1 MSRPLNKG
9 SLPGVLAVLGLCFAA
24 RAAPSFPTLEKVR
37 SWPVYDARAEG
48 ETDLGDLCR
57 MARLP
62 CGLVAPKGAELKAP
76 AGPIAGLTVGAV
88 LDRILAANPGYAA
101 ELREGALFVSRPKDA
116 CAAALERPA
125 AAVHLPSRSARVA
138 ALMVLRASGWP
149 AQGDAGLVS
158 LTGDAED
165 ARYLSVEVLIHEGA
179 SVRRALDAIARGDG
193 RMMWRAESDGKTCA
207 AFRFRNWRAP
217 QAIEKGSVYVS
228 VSGPGKIP

>member
-1 MSRPLNKG
+1 MKTIPAL
-9 SLPGVLAVLGLCFAA
+9 LAALALCAPAHAA
-24 RAAPSFPTLEKVR
+24 RRFAPLEKVR
-37 SWPVYDARAEG
+37 SWPVYDSRAAG

-62 CGLVAPKGAELKAP
+62 CGLVAGKDETLKAP

-101 ELREGALFVSRPKDA
+101 ELREGVLFVSRPKDP
-116 CAAALERPA
+116 CAAALDGPA
-125 AAVHLPSRSARVA
+125 AEAHHPARPARVA

-165 ARYLSVEVLIHEGA
+165 ARYLRVEVLIHKGA
-179 SVRRALDAIARGDG
+179 SVRRTLDAIAQGDG
-193 RMMWRAESDGKTCA
+193 RMMWLAESDGKSCA

-217 QAIEKGSVYVS
+217 QAIEKGSTYVS

>member
-1 MSRPLNKG
+1 MNL
-9 SLPGVLAVLGLCFAA
+9 LVAAALAMCSAA
-24 RAAPSFPTLEKVR
+24 QAAPSFPTLEKIR
-37 SWPVYDARAEG
+37 AWPVYDARAEG
-48 ETDLGDLCR
+48 EADLGDLCR

-88 LDRILAANPGYAA
+88 LDRILAANPGYAV
-101 ELREGALFVSRPKDA
+101 ELREGVLFVSRPKDA
-116 CAAALERPA
+116 CAAALDKPA
-125 AAVHLPSRSARVA
+125 APVHQPARSARVA
-138 ALMVLRASGWP
+138 ALMVLRDSGWP
-149 AQGDAGLVS
+149 TQGNAGLVS

-193 RMMWRAESDGKTCA
+193 RMLWRADSDGKSCTG
-207 AFRFRNWRAP
+207 FSFRNWRAP

-228 VSGPGKIP
+228 VPGHESVTPRR

>member
-1 MSRPLNKG
+1 MKIL
-9 SLPGVLAVLGLCFAA
+9 LAAVLALCSSA

-101 ELREGALFVSRPKDA
+101 ELREGVLFASRPKDA
-116 CAAALERPA
+116 CAAALEGPA
-125 AAVHLPSRSARVA
+125 AAVHQPARSARVA

-165 ARYLSVEVLIHEGA
+165 ARYLRVEVMIHKGA
-179 SVRRALDAIARGDG
+179 SVRRTLDAIAQGDG
-193 RMMWRAESDGKTCA
+193 RMMWRADADGKSCA
-207 AFRFRNWRAP
+207 GFSIRNWRAP
-217 QAIEKGSVYVS
+217 QAIEKGSTFVS
-228 VSGPGKIP
+228 VSRQKSVTQGR

>member
-1 MSRPLNKG
+1 MLLHAFLAAI
-9 SLPGVLAVLGLCFAA
+9 SLGAPAH
-24 RAAPSFPTLEKVR
+24 AAPSFPTLEKVR
-37 SWPVYDARAEG
+37 SWPVYDTRAEG
-48 ETDLGDLCR
+48 ATDLGDLCR

-62 CGLVAPKGAELKAP
+62 CGLVAPKGTELKAP
-76 AGPIAGLTVGAV
+76 EGPIAGLTVGAV

-101 ELREGALFVSRPKDA
+101 ELREGVLVASRPKDA
-116 CAAALERPA
+116 CAAALDKPA
-125 AAVHLPSRSARVA
+125 AAVHQPARSARVA

-149 AQGDAGLVS
+149 AQGNAGLVS

-193 RMMWRAESDGKTCA
+193 RMLWRADGDGKSCSG
-207 AFRFRNWRAP
+207 FSFRNWRAP